1 MSRLL
6 AFLQTTVADFSE
18 WAHPPKREDVPVAKK
33 EDVPMVGKYKVD
45 YSEPTQAQVD
55 AANAE
60 CADLFKSGEWIS
72 VNRKS

>member
-1 MSRLL
+1 MTRLM
-6 AFLQTTVADFSE
+6 AFLQTTIADISE
-18 WAHPPKREDVPVAKK
+18 WAHLHKK
-33 EDVPMVGKYKVD
+33 EGVPTVGKYKVD

-60 CADLFKSGEWIS
+60 CAELFKNDEWIS

>member
-6 AFLQTTVADFSE
+6 AFLQTTIADFSGWGAPE
-18 WAHPPKREDVPVAKK
+18 REDAPVVK
-33 EDVPMVGKYKVD
+33 EDQPMIGKYKVD
-45 YSEPTQAQVD
+45 YAEPTQAQVD

-60 CADLFKSGEWIS
+60 CADLFKSGKWIS

>member
-1 MSRLL
+1 MTRLM
-6 AFLQTTVADFSE
+6 AFLQTTVADFSG
-18 WAHPPKREDVPVAKK
+18 WAYAPKK
-33 EDVPMVGKYKVD
+33 ESQPMVGKYQVD

-60 CADLFKSGEWIS
+60 CADLFKNGEWIS

>member
-1 MSRLL
+1 MALI
-6 AFLQTTVADFSE
+6 AYLQSTVAEFSE
-18 WAHPPKREDVPVAKK
+18 WMHPSKK
-33 EDVPMVGKYKVD
+33 ADAAGEPQDPMVGHYRVD

-60 CADLFKSGEWIS
+60 CADVLKTGEWIS

>member
-6 AFLQTTVADFSE
+6 AFLQTTVADFSSG
-18 WAHPPKREDVPVAKK
+18 WGAPKREDAPVVKK
-33 EDVPMVGKYKVD
+33 EDAPTIGKYKVD

-60 CADLFKSGEWIS
+60 CADLFKSGKWIS

>member
-1 MSRLL
+1 MAALM
-6 AFLQTTVADFSE
+6 AFLQATVADFSE
-18 WAHPPKREDVPVAKK
+18 WVHPSKKQDVSPA
-33 EDVPMVGKYKVD
+33 ENVPTVGKYRID
-45 YSEPTQAQVD
+45 YSEPSQAQID

>member
-1 MSRLL
+1 MGALK
-6 AFLQTTVADFSE
+6 AFLRTTVSELSE
-18 WAHPPKREDVPVAKK
+18 WAHPPKK
-33 EDVPMVGKYKVD
+33 EDVPTVGEYKVD

-55 AANAE
+55 AANAQ

>member
-1 MSRLL
+1 MTRLMAL
-6 AFLQTTVADFSE
+6 LQTTVAEFSWG
-18 WAHPPKREDVPVAKK
+18 WAHLYKREEK
-33 EDVPMVGKYKVD
+33 VGKYTVD
-45 YSEPTQAQVD
+45 YSEPTQEQID

>member
-1 MSRLL
+1 MTRLM
-6 AFLQTTVADFSE
+6 AFLQTTVADISE
-18 WAHPPKREDVPVAKK
+18 WALPHKK
-33 EDVPMVGKYKVD
+33 EDVPMVGKYKAD

-60 CADLFKSGEWIS
+60 CAELFKTGEWIS

>member
-1 MSRLL
+1 MTRFM
-6 AFLQTTVADFSE
+6 AFLQTTVADISE
-18 WAHPPKREDVPVAKK
+18 WAHPHKK
-33 EDVPMVGKYKVD
+33 DDAPMVGKYQVD

-72 VNRKS
+72 VSRKS

>member
-6 AFLQTTVADFSE
+6 AFFQTTVADLSG
-18 WAHPPKREDVPVAKK
+18 WAHGSKRENVPTTK
-33 EDVPMVGKYKVD
+33 EDAPKVGKYQVD

-55 AANAE
+55 AANAQ

>member
-1 MSRLL
+1 MAALM
-6 AFLQTTVADFSE
+6 AFLQATVADISE
-18 WAHPPKREDVPVAKK
+18 WVSPSKK
-33 EDVPMVGKYKVD
+33 ADTLTVGSDAPAVGKYKVD